1 MDMTVRTYMKN
12 PLIILLL
19 MITAIN
25 GESLLTGNSM
35 IEHRVEIN
43 NHNFA
48 VYEKK
53 HDSPKDIIVFIH
65 GRTISALPNFDLKV
79 HSKNVSVM
87 DEFFKK
93 NFQVYAMDM
102 RGFGKTSRD
111 VSGWINPEKAKQDVA
126 GLLEWI
132 IKRHP
137 KSKKPTLFGYSYGS
151 LVSHFV
157 AQENPELVSQLVL
170 YGHPIEHTYESR
182 YIQIKGNEVKTEK
195 VPVRRPNS
203 VEWSSSDF
211 IKDSVE
217 KEVVDAY
224 VSSTLELDPILAD
237 WNKLSQWT
245 QIKPEKITVPTLV
258 INGAHDPV
266 SPADKLAVFFSEIS
280 NSDRAWVI
288 IPNSGHAAH
297 LENSSGQMINSIV
310 NFIRRK

>member
-1 MDMTVRTYMKN
+1 MKN
-12 PLIILLL
+12 PLIILLS

-35 IEHRVEIN
+35 IEHKVEIN
-43 NHNFA
+43 NHNFT

-53 HDSPKDIIVFIH
+53 YDSPKDIIVFIH
-65 GRTISALPNFDLKV
+65 GRTISALPNFDLRV
-79 HSKNVSVM
+79 QSKNTSVM
-87 DEFFKK
+87 DAFVKK
-93 NFQVYAMDM
+93 KFQVYAMDM
-102 RGFGKTSRD
+102 RGFGNTSRD
-111 VSGWINPEKAKQDVA
+111 ASGWINPEKAKQDVI

-137 KSKKPTLFGYSYGS
+137 NSKKPILFGYSYGS

-182 YIQIKGNEVKTEK
+182 YIQIKGDEVKTEK
-195 VPVRRPNS
+195 EPVRKPNS

-211 IKDSVE
+211 IKDSAE
-217 KEVVDAY
+217 KDVIDAY
-224 VSSTLELDPILAD
+224 VSSTLKLDPILAD

-258 INGAHDPV
+258 INGALDPV
-266 SPADKLAVFFSEIS
+266 SPADKLAVFFGKIS
-280 NSDRAWVI
+280 NPDRAWII

-297 LENSSGQMINSIV
+297 LENSSGQMINSMI
-310 NFIRRK
+310 NFIRRKE